1 VTPLIRFERVT
12 KTFGHAAMCVRAVD
26 SFSLDVPTGDF
37 CSIMGPSGSGKS
49 TLLHCLAGFTPIA
62 SGEIYLDGRPI
73 SQLGREEMA
82 RLRRREIGFVF
93 QFFNLLPYVSA
104 ERNVALPLVVDGRP
118 PSMIRERVEQVLR
131 LVELLDR
138 RHHKPGE
145 LSGGEMQRVAIARA
159 LVASP
164 RLVLAD
170 EPTGNLDSTAAREIV
185 AMLRRMNEEL
195 GITIVM
201 VTHDATCASWGNRV
215 IRLVDGRIAEEIRLP
230 RQSAVAQSGS

>member
-1 VTPLIRFERVT
+1 MTPLIRFERVT
-12 KTFGHAAMCVRAVD
+12 KTFVQGAMCVRAVD
-26 SFSLDVPTGDF
+26 NFSLDVPTGDF
-37 CSIMGPSGSGKS
+37 CSITGPSGSGKS
-49 TLLHCLAGFTPIA
+49 TLLHCLAGFTAIT
-62 SGEIYLDGRPI
+62 SGEIYFDGRPI
-73 SQLGREEMA
+73 AQLGREDMA

-93 QFFNLLPYVSA
+93 QFFNLLPYLSA

-118 PSMIRERVEQVLR
+118 PSVIRERVEQVLR

-195 GITIVM
+195 RVTIVL
-201 VTHDATCASWGNRV
+201 VTHDATCASWGDRV
-215 IRLVDGRIAEEIRLP
+215 IRLVDGRIADEVRLP